1 MRTNVVIDDT
11 LMAEAMQLTGIKT
24 KRGVIDKALRMLVRL
39 ERQRAVLAL
48 EGAVTWE
55 GDLDSLRTVRRVAE
69 EGTDYDAGSS

>member
-24 KRGVIDKALRMLVRL
+24 KRRVIDRALRTLIRL

-48 EGAVTWE
+48 EGTITWE
-55 GDLDSLRTVRRVAE
+55 GDLDSLRAVRRVAE
-69 EGTDYDAGSS
+69 EGTDYDAGSG